1 MADPDALRAL
11 QNRLATQLEAALAQD
26 RGESWLAVEAGGAGL
41 LLPLADAGEIFP
53 FRGALRVP
61 HTRPWFLG
69 VADLRGTLHG
79 VTDLARFL
87 GLPGPPPGAAA
98 ATADAGWLVA
108 LNPRLE
114 SLAAL
119 RVDRLAG
126 LRRADQ
132 LEALDPAPGAGARP
146 AFAGALFREPA
157 AAGGARP
164 WQEIRLAALAADGH
178 FVDIGR
184 RP

>member
-11 QNRLATQLEAALAQD
+11 QNRLATQLEAALAED

-87 GLPGPPPGAAA
+87 GLSAPVPATGAVPS
-98 ATADAGWLVA
+98 DGGWLVA

-132 LEALDPAPGAGARP
+132 LQAVDPAPGAGARP
-146 AFAGALFREPA
+146 AFAGAVFREA

-178 FVDIGR
+178 FIDIGR